1 MGYDLSA
8 IKITRS
14 ERTIAFALLA
24 AGLSVAVIGLLDLLG
39 RVLDFPIF
47 TTWNP
52 GSRQMAPSTAIL
64 LILFGATLCLEAWL
78 PRGRATLLLIT
89 LSGLIGFMASLLLL
103 ALRFSAVYLPAE
115 LLGLH
120 ISGTFGNAPRG
131 FPSPITDF
139 CLLLSY
145 GSFLA
150 LRLNGA
156 SGYWRGAIL
165 LGSGGLVSLLSF
177 VFLVIYVFD
186 IPLLS
191 GKAMI
196 SPAFNTSFCLLI
208 IGLSQLVRAAGDA
221 GRSTASF
228 DAEAVRLLPYVLVFI
243 ALCAGTSL
251 ASYYFY
257 RWTEQRFRQKV
268 ESELLTIS
276 ELKTVELVRWRMERL
291 WDAKLIQN
299 ELMTAAVRRL
309 LATPYSSSAQRD
321 MQDLSGRYPRHI
333 GYDRVIL
340 LDAKGVTR
348 MSVPYT
354 PESTDAI
361 LVAHAIDS
369 LRTGQTMLQDF
380 YRDKYDQRVYL
391 ALIVPVFD
399 LHEGY
404 RPLGVVVLRIDP
416 AIYLYP
422 LIKFW
427 PSPSASAET
436 LLVRREGNDVLFLN
450 ELRFGDYAALDL
462 RLPLTGKTRLPAVK
476 AVLGLQ
482 GIVDGLDYRGT
493 PVIAAVRAV
502 PDSPWYMVNRIDT
515 AEGFAPLRE
524 RMWLIF
530 MLVSVLL
537 CSMGTVLILLWRQQK
552 TTFYRRQFE
561 LTSALQENAERLN
574 IIATSAQD
582 AIIMLDEA
590 GNIVFWNK
598 AAGRIFGYAREEV
611 IGRPL
616 HVMLIPQPAR
626 ESFFQA
632 FPHFQKTGQGEA
644 VGKTLELT
652 GVRKD
657 GSDCLLEVSIS
668 AVQVKGVWQ
677 SIGIL
682 RDITGRKQADEKLHL
697 AASVFTHAHE
707 GILITTADGL
717 IIDVNQALCEI
728 SGYSR
733 DELLG
738 RNPRILSSGRQ
749 ETEFYAGMWR
759 DLIELGH
766 WHGEFWNRRK
776 NGEVYAVMPTIS
788 AVRDEHG
795 KTLRYVA
802 LYTDITRLKENE
814 QKLERSA
821 HFDML
826 TNLPNRVLLADR
838 LQQGMVQARRREQR
852 LAVAFLDLDGFKSI
866 NDNFGHEAGDQLLIT
881 LSVQM
886 KQALR
891 EGDTLA
897 RLGGD
902 EFVAVM
908 VDMGSIETSLP
919 MLTRLLTAAAEP
931 VQLGEITLQV
941 SASLG
946 VTFYPQAEDI
956 DADQLLRQ
964 ADQAMYQAKQAGK
977 NRYHLFDAE
986 LDSRVR
992 SRYESLERI
1001 RRALNAN
1008 EFVLFY
1014 QPKVN
1019 MRTGTVI
1026 GAEALIRWQHPEKG
1040 LLLPEQFLP
1049 VVEDHLLSIDLGE
1062 WVIDTVFAQMES
1074 WQAAGLNIPVSIN
1087 VGVRHLQQADFVE
1100 RLLTLLEAHPNV
1112 NPENV
1117 ELEVLETHAMEDLFK
1132 ASQVIDACRKI
1143 GVTFSLDDFGTGY
1156 SSLSYLKH
1164 LPVTQ
1169 LKIDRSFVHDMIDN
1183 PDDLS
1188 IVEGVIGLA
1197 TAFRLLV
1204 IAEGA
1209 ETIEHSTILLQLGC
1223 NQIQGYGIARPM
1235 PAEQLP
1241 GWEAA
1246 WRPDP
1251 VWSAFPST
1259 GHDDL
1264 PLLFAIVEH
1273 RAWILAMEKY
1283 LKGER
1288 EDMPPQDV
1296 HQCRFGQWLNADGL
1310 ARFGAQPSFQV
1321 IEHLHRKVHALATE
1335 LCNLHVQ
1342 DRKPEAL
1349 ARLKELHGLRDA
1361 LLEQLRLA
1369 QQSRQ

>member
-1 MGYDLSA
+1 MSA
-8 IKITRS
+8 IKFSCS
-14 ERTIAFALLA
+14 ERVTATALAQFA
-24 AGLSVAVIGLLDLLG
+24 AGLSVAVIGLLDQLG
-39 RVLDFPIF
+39 WVLDSPVL
-47 TTWNP
+47 TKLDP

-64 LILFGATLCLEAWL
+64 LVLFGSTLCLEAWF
-78 PRGRATLLLIT
+78 PRGRVVLLLIT
-89 LSGLIGFMASLLLL
+89 LSGLFGFMASLLLL
-103 ALRFSAVYLPAE
+103 ALRLSEVYLPAE

-120 ISGTFGNAPRG
+120 ISGRFGNAPAG
-131 FPSPITDF
+131 YISPITDF

-145 GSFLA
+145 GSRLA
-150 LRLNGA
+150 SLPYGA
-156 SGYWRGAIL
+156 KVYWRGAIL
-165 LGSGGLVSLLSF
+165 LGSGGLVSVLSF
-177 VFLVIYVFD
+177 VFLAAYVFD
-186 IPLLS
+186 IPVPLLS
-191 GKAMI
+191 GKAI
-196 SPAFNTSFCLLI
+196 VPPAFNTSFSLLI
-208 IGLSQLVRAAGDA
+208 IGLAQLALAVRYKEQQAVPTDAGDA
-221 GRSTASF
+221 KLFPYLLAFAVLAAAS
-228 DAEAVRLLPYVLVFI
+228 
-243 ALCAGTSL
+243 SL
-251 ASYYFY
+251 AAYYFY
-257 RWTEQRFRQKV
+257 RETELRFHQKV
-268 ESELLTIS
+268 ELQLLTVS

-291 WDAKLIQN
+291 WDAKLIQKAS
-299 ELMTAAVRRL
+299 MAAVRQL
-309 LATPYSSSAQRD
+309 LETPHSLAAQRD
-321 MQDLSGRYPRHI
+321 VQDLLGKYPRQI

-340 LDAKGVTR
+340 LNAKGDTK
-348 MSVPYT
+348 MSLPYT
-354 PESTDAI
+354 QEPTDAI
-361 LVAHAIDS
+361 LVEHAIAA
-369 LRTGQTMLQDF
+369 LQTGQAMLQDF
-380 YRDKYDQRVYL
+380 YRDEYDQRVYL

-399 LHEGY
+399 KQEGN

-416 AIYLYP
+416 AIFLYP
-422 LIKFW
+422 LIKLW
-427 PSPSASAET
+427 PIPSASAET
-436 LLVRREGNDVLFLN
+436 LIVRREGDDVVFLSD
-450 ELRFGDYAALDL
+450 LRFGGNTALGL
-462 RLPLTGKTRLPAVK
+462 RLPLTGNANLPAAK
-476 AVLGLQ
+476 AVLGQ
-482 GIVDGLDYRGT
+482 RGIVEGIDYRGT
-493 PVIAAVRAV
+493 PVIAAVRAI
-502 PDSPWYMVNRIDT
+502 PESPWYMVNRMDT
-515 AEGFAPLRE
+515 AEEYAPLRE
-524 RMWLIF
+524 RMRLIF
-530 MLVSVLL
+530 LLVSVLL
-537 CSMGTVLILLWRQQK
+537 CSMGAVLILLWRQQK
-552 TTFYRRQFE
+552 TAFYRRQFE

-616 HVMLIPQPAR
+616 HAMLIPQPAMD
-626 ESFFQA
+626 SFFQA
-632 FPHFQKTGQGEA
+632 FPHFQKTGQGAA

-652 GVRKD
+652 GFRKD
-657 GSDCLLEVSIS
+657 GSECLLEVSIS

-682 RDITGRKQADEKLHL
+682 RDITERKQADEKLHL

-707 GILITTADGL
+707 GIMITTADGL

-733 DELLG
+733 DEILG
-738 RNPRILSSGRQ
+738 RNPRFFSSGRQ
-749 ETEFYAGMWR
+749 EKEFYAGMWR

-852 LAVAFLDLDGFKSI
+852 LAVVFLDLDGFKSI
-866 NDNFGHEAGDQLLIT
+866 NDTFGHEAGDQLLIT
-881 LSVQM
+881 LSVHM

-902 EFVAVM
+902 EFVAVL
-908 VDMGSIETSLP
+908 VDIGGIDTSLP

-986 LDSRVR
+986 QDSRVR
-992 SRYESLERI
+992 NRYESLERI
-1001 RRALNAN
+1001 RRALNAK
-1008 EFVLFY
+1008 EFVLY
-1014 QPKVN
+1014 YLPKVN
-1019 MRTGTVI
+1019 MRTGAVI
-1026 GAEALIRWQHPEKG
+1026 GAEALIRWEHPEKG
-1040 LLLPEQFLP
+1040 LLLPDQFLP
-1049 VVEDHLLSIDLGE
+1049 AIEDHLLSIDLGE
-1062 WVIDTVFAQMES
+1062 WVIDTVLAQMES

-1087 VGVRHLQQADFVE
+1087 VGARHLEQADFVE
-1100 RLLTLLEAHPNV
+1100 RLRTLLEAHPKV
-1112 NPENV
+1112 NPADV
-1117 ELEVLETHAMEDLFK
+1117 ELEMLETHAMEDLFK

-1169 LKIDRSFVHDMIDN
+1169 IKIDRSFVHDMIDN

-1197 TAFRLLV
+1197 AAFRLLV
-1204 IAEGA
+1204 IAEGV

-1223 NQIQGYGIARPM
+1223 NLVQGYGIARPIRADRF
-1235 PAEQLP
+1235 PA
-1241 GWEAA
+1241 WEAA

-1251 VWSAFPST
+1251 VWSESLSF
-1259 GHDDL
+1259 HRDDM

-1273 RAWILAMEKY
+1273 RAWILAIEKY

-1288 EDMPPQDV
+1288 EDVPPMDI

-1310 ARFGAQPSFQV
+1310 ARFGKQPNFQV
-1321 IEHLHRKVHALATE
+1321 IDQLHRKVHALAAE
-1335 LCNLHVQ
+1335 LCRLHEQ
-1342 DRKPEAL
+1342 GRQPEAL
-1349 ARLKELHGLRDA
+1349 AKLMELHGLRDA
-1361 LLEQLRLA
+1361 LLEQLRLT

>member
-1 MGYDLSA
+1 MSA
-8 IKITRS
+8 IKLTCS
-14 ERTIAFALLA
+14 ERAITLTLLA
-24 AGLSVAVIGLLDLLG
+24 TGLLVAVIGLLDLLG
-39 RVLDFPIF
+39 WVLAAPIL
-47 TTWNP
+47 TNWDP
-52 GSRQMAPSTAIL
+52 GAHPMAPSTGIL
-64 LILFGATLCLEAWL
+64 LVLFGAPLCIEVWL
-78 PRGRATLLLIT
+78 PRGRAALLLIT
-89 LSGLIGFMASLLLL
+89 ISGMIGFMTALLLL
-103 ALRFSAVYLPAE
+103 ALRLSGVYLPAE
-115 LLGLH
+115 FLGMD
-120 ISGTFGNAPRG
+120 ISGTFGNVPIG
-131 FPSPITDF
+131 HISPITAF
-139 CLLLSY
+139 CLLLSF
-145 GSFLA
+145 SSLLA
-150 LRLNGA
+150 SLPFGTR
-156 SGYWRGAIL
+156 GYWRGVIL
-165 LGSGGLVSLLSF
+165 LVFGGFVSLLGF
-177 VFLVIYVFD
+177 VFLLGYIFD

-191 GKAMI
+191 GKALI
-196 SPAFNTSFCLLI
+196 PPSFNTSFSLLI
-208 IGLSQLVRAAGDA
+208 IGLAQLVFSARYSE
-221 GRSTASF
+221 RPTAS
-228 DAEAVRLLPYVLVFI
+228 DAEAVSFLPYVLVFI
-243 ALCAGTSL
+243 FLCAGTSL

-257 RWTEQRFRQKV
+257 RETEQRFRQKV

-291 WDAKLIQN
+291 WDANLTQN
-299 ELMTAAVRRL
+299 DSTTAAVRQL
-309 LATPYSSSAQRD
+309 LSTPDSPSAQLE
-321 MQDLSGRYPRHI
+321 MQDLFGKYLRHI

-348 MSVPYT
+348 MSLPYT
-354 PESTDAI
+354 QEPTDAI
-361 LVAHAIDS
+361 LVAHARDS
-369 LRTGQTMLQDF
+369 LRAGNSILQDF
-380 YRDKYDQRVYL
+380 YRDKYDQRAYL
-391 ALIVPVFD
+391 ALIVPVFEQQ
-399 LHEGY
+399 EGSS
-404 RPLGVVVLRIDP
+404 PLGVIVLRIDP
-416 AIYLYP
+416 DIFLYP
-422 LIKFW
+422 LIKLW
-427 PSPSASAET
+427 PTPSASAET

-450 ELRFGDYAALDL
+450 DLRFGGNATLDL
-462 RLPLTGKTRLPAVK
+462 RLPLTGNTGLPAAK
-476 AVLGLQ
+476 AVLGQ
-482 GIVDGLDYRGT
+482 RGIVEGFDYRGI

-502 PDSPWYMVNRIDT
+502 PDSPWFMVNRIDT
-515 AEGFAPLRE
+515 SEGFAPLRE
-524 RMWLIF
+524 QMWLIF
-530 MLVSVLL
+530 LLVSVLL
-537 CSMGTVLILLWRQQK
+537 CSTGVVLILLWRQQK

-598 AAGRIFGYAREEV
+598 AAERIFGYAREEV

-626 ESFFQA
+626 EAFFQA
-632 FPHFQKTGQGEA
+632 FPHFQKTGKGAA

-657 GSDCLLEVSIS
+657 GSECLLEISIS
-668 AVQVKGVWQ
+668 AVQVKGAWQ

-682 RDITGRKQADEKLHL
+682 RDITDRKQAYEKLHL

-707 GILITTADGL
+707 GIMITTSDGL

-738 RNPRILSSGRQ
+738 HNPRILSSGRQ
-749 ETEFYAGMWR
+749 ETEFYASMWR

-788 AVRDEHG
+788 AVRNEQG
-795 KTLRYVA
+795 KTLQYVA
-802 LYTDITRLKENE
+802 LYTDITRLKEHE
-814 QKLERSA
+814 QNLERSA

-852 LAVAFLDLDGFKSI
+852 LAVAFLDLDGFKTI
-866 NDNFGHEAGDQLLIT
+866 NDNYGHEAGDQLLIT
-881 LSVQM
+881 LSAHM

-908 VDMGSIETSLP
+908 VDIGGIETSLP
-919 MLTRLLTAAAEP
+919 MLTRLLAAAAEP
-931 VQLGEITLQV
+931 VQLDEITLQV

-956 DADQLLRQ
+956 DADQLLSQ

-986 LDSRVR
+986 QDSRVR
-992 SRYESLERI
+992 SRYESLEHI

-1008 EFVLFY
+1008 EFVVYY

-1040 LLLPEQFLP
+1040 LLLPDQFLP
-1049 VVEDHLLSIDLGE
+1049 AIEDHLLSIDIGE
-1062 WVIDTVFAQMES
+1062 WVIDTVLAQMEN

-1087 VGVRHLQQADFVE
+1087 VGARHLQQADFVQ
-1100 RLLTLLEAHPNV
+1100 RLLALLEAHSNV
-1112 NPENV
+1112 NPGDV

-1209 ETIEHSTILLQLGC
+1209 ETAEHSAILLQLGC
-1223 NQIQGYGIARPM
+1223 NLVQGYGIARPM
-1235 PAEQLP
+1235 PADQLP
-1241 GWEAA
+1241 GWEAS
-1246 WRPDP
+1246 WRPNP
-1251 VWSAFPST
+1251 MWSELSSF
-1259 GHDDL
+1259 GRDDL

-1288 EDMPPQDV
+1288 EVIPPLDI
-1296 HQCRFGQWLNADGL
+1296 HQCRFGEWLTTDGL
-1310 ARFGAQPSFQV
+1310 ARFGAESNFQT
-1321 IEHLHRKVHALATE
+1321 IDLLHRQVHSLAAE
-1335 LCNLHVQ
+1335 LCKLFVQ
-1342 DRKPEAL
+1342 GRRPEAL
-1349 ARLKELHGLRDA
+1349 ARLEELLGLRDA